1 MAKSIFEHV
10 RDVLNATVPGTKR
23 KKPKVEAKAPPTTST
38 TGTTTGKTTADGQV
52 KAPDLQAELHKR
64 DAEIRAAVEKATA
77 AKKAELERQQAELN
91 EVRRKLEA
99 ELARQAERHAA
110 VEDTTYTIVRGDT
123 LSGIAKRFLGN
134 AGRWPEIHAANKDT
148 IANPNLI
155 YPGQV
160 IKIPPR

>member
-1 MAKSIFEHV
+1 MAKSIYEHV
-10 RDVLNATVPGTKR
+10 RDVLNATVPGTRR
-23 KKPKVEAKAPPTTST
+23 KKPKVEAKVPPTTST
-38 TGTTTGKTTADGQV
+38 TGKTTGDGQA

-64 DAEIRAAVEKATA
+64 DAELRAAVEKATA

-110 VEDTTYTIVRGDT
+110 VEDTTYTIVRGDS
-123 LSGIAKRFLGN
+123 LWGIAKRFLGN
-134 AGRWPEIHAANKDT
+134 GARWPEIHAANKDV
-148 IANPNLI
+148 IANPSLI